1 METQAIAGAGCE
13 GVGAGLK
20 LPRDAA
26 AKRLNTAEP
35 RPKLERDAKALR

>member
-1 METQAIAGAGCE
+1 METQAIAGEGFK

-26 AKRLNTAEP
+26 AKRLNTVEP
-35 RPKLERDAKALR
+35 RPKLERDAKAVR